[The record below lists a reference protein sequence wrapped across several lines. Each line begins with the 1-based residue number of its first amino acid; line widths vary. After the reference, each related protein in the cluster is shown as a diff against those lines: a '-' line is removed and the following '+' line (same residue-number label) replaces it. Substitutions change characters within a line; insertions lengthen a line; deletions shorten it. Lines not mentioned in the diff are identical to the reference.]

1 MFPRAPRRAPHYPRV
16 ELRNGGTTRRATPGA
31 RWVVRTAGASLVV
44 AASVTASDARADFDF
59 QVATTVSGAW
69 LRETPDFDA
78 KGVTTSARDIR
89 AGRVRT
95 SGGLAMIGF
104 GGDVDLTIDDRWK
117 VPLFGGAFF
126 WSVGAYDSTITS
138 FDGSIARLRP
148 WSTMRGDFL
157 LPGVG
162 RRWKH
167 RRNMWAAAVRT
178 GFSIAA
184 MGGSV
189 AAGAETAPLE
199 MSAVTFLLQLEL
211 EACRRLDPSTRAC
224 LQVVPRLYEH
234 QLLNGLT
241 FGLRMEWGR

>member
-1 MFPRAPRRAPHYPRV
+1 M
-16 ELRNGGTTRRATPGA
+16 
-31 RWVVRTAGASLVV
+31 LVLV
-44 AASVTASDARADFDF
+44 ASVSASEARADVDF

-69 LRETPDFDA
+69 LRETPDLDA
-78 KGVTTSARDIR
+78 KSVTTSARDVG

-95 SGGLAMIGF
+95 GGGLAMAGV
-104 GGDVDLTIDDRWK
+104 GGDVELTIDDRWK
-117 VPLFGGAFF
+117 VPLFGGMFF
-126 WSVGAYDSTITS
+126 WAVGSYDATITT

-148 WSTMRGDFL
+148 WTTVRGDFL

-167 RRNMWAAAVRT
+167 RRNMWGVAVRT
-178 GFSIAA
+178 GVSVAA

-189 AAGAETAPLE
+189 AAATETAALE
-199 MSAVTFLLQLEL
+199 MSAGTFLLQLEL
-211 EACRRLDPSTRAC
+211 EGCRRLDPTTRAC

-241 FGLRMEWGR
+241 VGLRMEWGR

>member
-1 MFPRAPRRAPHYPRV
+1 M
-16 ELRNGGTTRRATPGA
+16 
-31 RWVVRTAGASLVV
+31 LVLV
-44 AASVTASDARADFDF
+44 ASVSASEARADVDF

-69 LRETPDFDA
+69 LRETPDLDA
-78 KGVTTSARDIR
+78 KSVTTSARDVR

-95 SGGLAMIGF
+95 GGGLAMAGV
-104 GGDVDLTIDDRWK
+104 GGDVELTIDDRWK
-117 VPLFGGAFF
+117 VPLFGGMFF
-126 WSVGAYDSTITS
+126 WAVGSYDATITT

-148 WSTMRGDFL
+148 WTTVRGDFL

-167 RRNMWAAAVRT
+167 RRNMWGVAVRT
-178 GFSIAA
+178 GVSVAA

-189 AAGAETAPLE
+189 AAATETAALE
-199 MSAVTFLLQLEL
+199 MSAGTFLLQLEL
-211 EACRRLDPSTRAC
+211 EGCRRLDPTTRAC

-241 FGLRMEWGR
+241 VGLRMEWGR